1 MEAQGPP
8 LVLVQAAGSRA
19 AWSSSSQDSP
29 DETSLGGQP
38 AAIRTPYKTG
48 SNPAETPGTPNGN
61 NQKNPDHFCT
71 AELDHGTLP
80 IRFGGV
86 PPSLSRVSTNQREG
100 CSMSEP
106 IVLAEASPE
115 ELKEIQR
122 SALLVLTHSL
132 GLADEAGEGE
142 YTEEIVEIKVIIK
155 IFNPNPFP
163 DRVPEL

>member
-1 MEAQGPP
+1 
-8 LVLVQAAGSRA
+8 
-19 AWSSSSQDSP
+19 
-29 DETSLGGQP
+29 
-38 AAIRTPYKTG
+38 
-48 SNPAETPGTPNGN
+48 
-61 NQKNPDHFCT
+61 
-71 AELDHGTLP
+71 
-80 IRFGGV
+80 
-86 PPSLSRVSTNQREG
+86 
-100 CSMSEP
+100 MSEP